1 LSASFPQDWNSLRVR
16 RAAYRAA
23 ELPKRADLSVPLD
36 SLVTRDPNVRVF
48 DKKGEDDMAI
58 SMEFQTREA
67 GTPEGTLKRTTGWL
81 LVLEGLLIYAPLVI
95 LGAAIGWPASLGE
108 PASVNLPLLVSERP
122 MVLLGYTV
130 YLLYSVLFWPVSHLT
145 ARVVSRGPK
154 GEARALAGLAS
165 GFGVGSAVLR
175 TLGIIRWLVP
185 MQFLADLWV
194 APTTTEATRT
204 TLSLLYETLNAYA
217 GSVGELLGVS
227 LFAALWAGLVSA
239 SIFRTG
245 SLPRWL
251 GVFGALTTALLALPL
266 LEIVGVDTA
275 ALITVSG
282 VAFSLW
288 LVTMGGALL
297 VQTRKGRAS

>member
-1 LSASFPQDWNSLRVR
+1 MVENTATGTNFRTDGVRAPERTLRW
-16 RAAYRAA
+16 A
-23 ELPKRADLSVPLD
+23 
-36 SLVTRDPNVRVF
+36 
-48 DKKGEDDMAI
+48 
-58 SMEFQTREA
+58 
-67 GTPEGTLKRTTGWL
+67 TGWL
-81 LVLEGLLIYAPLVI
+81 LVLEGLLIYVPLVI

-122 MVLLGYTV
+122 SVLFGYTV

-145 ARVVSRGPK
+145 AKLVSRGP
-154 GEARALAGLAS
+154 GGDAQSLTQLAS

-194 APTTTEATRT
+194 APTTTDGTRET
-204 TLSLLYETLNAYA
+204 VSLLYETLNAYA

-239 SIFRTG
+239 SILRTG
-245 SLPRWL
+245 ALPRWL
-251 GVFGALTTALLALPL
+251 GGFGVVTTALLALPL
-266 LEIVGVDTA
+266 LEIVGVDTVL
-275 ALITVSG
+275 LITASG

-288 LVTMGGALL
+288 LVAMGAVTLA
-297 VQTRKGRAS
+297 QTRS